1 MKKYLKELKDLIQ
14 EEYKFYLCLI
24 ILFIILIFPVN
35 YYIVVGGGISDI
47 SSRIQVEQAYQSK
60 GSFNI
65 SYVTELDGTVATYL
79 LSFLMPKWERESVN
93 DYKFTDN
100 ETPNDIQFRNELDLK
115 TANSTAIYWAYT
127 LANKDIK
134 EVKKDLYVIART
146 KEIASSLKVGDIIL
160 SMDNN
165 SFDSLE
171 DYRNYIN
178 EKEIGDEITVRIK
191 RKGKEREE
199 KVTIQSL
206 NDKKVIG
213 VLLQYVKEYETS
225 PTIKV
230 KFKKDESG
238 PSGGLIST
246 LEIYNQLTKKDITHG
261 LKIAGTGTIE
271 EDGTIGNIGGITYK
285 LLGAESSHAD
295 YFLAPSGNNYK
306 EALKYKKKKN
316 LKIKI
321 IEAKSIEDVLK
332 KLEELT

>member
-1 MKKYLKELKDLIQ
+1 MKKYLTELKKVIK
-14 EEYKFYLCLI
+14 EEYKFFLGMI

-47 SSRIQVEQAYQSK
+47 SSRIQVEDAYQSK

-65 SYVTELDGTVATYL
+65 SYVTELEGTVTTYL
-79 LSFLMPKWERESVN
+79 LSFIIPKWERESVN
-93 DYKFTDN
+93 DYKYTED
-100 ETPNDIQFRNELDLK
+100 ETSNDIEFRSELDLK

-127 LANKDIK
+127 LANKEIT

-146 KEIASSLKVGDIIL
+146 EEISSSLKVGDMIL

-165 SFDSLE
+165 SYDSIE
-171 DYRNYIN
+171 EYRNYIN
-178 EKEIGDEITVRIK
+178 EKEIGDEITVKII
-191 RKGKEREE
+191 RKGKEKEE
-199 KVTIQSL
+199 KVTVQSL

-225 PTIKV
+225 PTLKV
-230 KFKKDESG
+230 IFKKDESG
-238 PSGGLIST
+238 PSGGLITT

-261 LKIAGTGTIE
+261 LAIAGTGTIE
-271 EDGTIGNIGGITYK
+271 EDGTIGNISGINYK
-285 LLGAESSHAD
+285 LLGAEAAHAD
-295 YFLAPSGNNYK
+295 YFLAPSGDNYK
-306 EALKYKKKKN
+306 EAMKYKKEKK

-321 IEAKSIEDVLK
+321 IEVKSVKDVLK